1 MEQKTAEE
9 ILRENGVT
17 VDGENITQGYYN
29 AVVYAMKLF
38 TDQQVDKAIDKAL
51 EMCANLSREMI
62 YDRDKL
68 TNEQSKGLV
77 LRNFQVCYA
86 TPKQEILSLKPE
98 ILKELKK

>member
-9 ILRENGVT
+9 FLRENGVT

-51 EMCANLSREMI
+51 EVASSEVEFIVCATTYERI
-62 YDRDKL
+62 DKDL
-68 TNEQSKGLV
+68 
-77 LRNFQVCYA
+77 
-86 TPKQEILSLKPE
+86 ILSLKPE
-98 ILKELKK
+98 ILKELEK

>member
-1 MEQKTAEE
+1 MENKTAEE

-51 EMCANLSREMI
+51 GIVINKIKMDFVISCGSPFCEI
-62 YDRDKL
+62 YYVKVP
-68 TNEQSKGLV
+68 EQS
-77 LRNFQVCYA
+77 
-86 TPKQEILSLKPE
+86 ILSLKPE
-98 ILKELKK
+98 ILKELEK

>member
-17 VDGENITQGYYN
+17 LDGENITQGYYN

-51 EMCANLSREMI
+51 EVA
-62 YDRDKL
+62 DDKL
-68 TNEQSKGLV
+68 FDTINWRKKSASEIKQS
-77 LRNFQVCYA
+77 
-86 TPKQEILSLKPE
+86 ILSLKPE
-98 ILKELKK
+98 ILKELEK

>member
-17 VDGENITQGYYN
+17 LDGENITQGYYN

-51 EMCANLSREMI
+51 EIASEKANIKLLIGDCKPECEVSSELMARV
-62 YDRDKL
+62 DK
-68 TNEQSKGLV
+68 QS
-77 LRNFQVCYA
+77 
-86 TPKQEILSLKPE
+86 ILSLKPE
-98 ILKELKK
+98 ILKELEK